1 MVPGPGPTTPT
12 PPEHEPLQGG
22 RPDAPS
28 AIGWWGV
35 RVSGASSRPF
45 PAVRHHGRVTDRADL
60 PAPTDPGTA
69 PAGAL
74 LTVTGPDRPG
84 VTAALFAALD
94 QVELEQ
100 AGVGPVEVLD
110 VEQVVVHGQLVLGV
124 MVRGGTA
131 EHTGSLAD
139 LLGPTAADVAART
152 GMQVTVEPTAPTAA
166 PTAAPQERTV
176 RHHVIVLGQPVPPA
190 AVAGAAQAIAGV
202 GGNIEAIRRL
212 SDYPVTSFELTVS
225 GAGSTELRTALGT
238 VAAATGTDVA
248 VEQTG
253 LARRSKRLIV
263 LDVDSTLV
271 RGEVIDELA
280 ARAGRAAEVARITAA
295 AMNGELDFE
304 ESLRA
309 RVAVL
314 AGLPVG
320 VLDEVR
326 EHLVLTPGARTLIR
340 TLQRLGFRCGIVS
353 GGFTQITDPL
363 AAELGLDFAAANT
376 LEVADGRLTGGLVGE
391 VVDRAGK
398 ARALARFAGE
408 YGIPLEQTVAVGDGA
423 NDLDM
428 LNAAGLGIAFNA
440 KPMVRE
446 QAHAAL
452 NQPYLDAVLQVL
464 GFTRDDVLDAT
475 PTSS

>member
-1 MVPGPGPTTPT
+1 
-12 PPEHEPLQGG
+12 
-22 RPDAPS
+22 
-28 AIGWWGV
+28 
-35 RVSGASSRPF
+35 
-45 PAVRHHGRVTDRADL
+45 VTDAAA
-60 PAPTDPGTA
+60 PAPIDPA
-69 PAGAL
+69 PGGAL

-84 VTAALFAALD
+84 VTATLFAAL
-94 QVELEQ
+94 QAAREQ
-100 AGVGPVEVLD
+100 SVEVVD

-124 MVRGGTA
+124 VVHSADEGGVLA
-131 EHTGSLAD
+131 EH
-139 LLGPTAADVAART
+139 LGPVAAEVAERT
-152 GMQVTVEPTAPTAA
+152 GMTVTVQATAA
-166 PTAAPQERTV
+166 APAVQPRMA
-176 RHHVIVLGQPVPPA
+176 RHHVIVLGRPVPPA
-190 AVAGAAQAIAGV
+190 AVAGTARAIAGV
-202 GGNIEAIRRL
+202 GGNIDAIRRL

-225 GAGSTELRTALGT
+225 GARSTELRTALAT
-238 VAAATGTDVA
+238 VAAETGTDVA
-248 VEQTG
+248 VEQVG

-280 ARAGRAAEVARITAA
+280 ARAGRAADVGRITAA

-304 ESLRA
+304 QSLRA

-363 AAELGLDFAAANT
+363 AAALGLDFAAANT

-408 YGIPLEQTVAVGDGA
+408 HGIPLEQTVAVGDGA

-440 KPMVRE
+440 KPIVRE

-464 GFTRDDVLDAT
+464 GFTRDDVLDAG
-475 PTSS
+475 

>member
-1 MVPGPGPTTPT
+1 V
-12 PPEHEPLQGG
+12 
-22 RPDAPS
+22 
-28 AIGWWGV
+28 
-35 RVSGASSRPF
+35 
-45 PAVRHHGRVTDRADL
+45 PAVGHDDGVTHRVTA
-60 PAPTDPGTA
+60 PAPTDSREGTA
-69 PAGAL
+69 TEAL
-74 LTVTGPDRPG
+74 LTVTGEDHPG
-84 VTAALFAALD
+84 VTAALFA
-94 QVELEQ
+94 ELS
-100 AGVGPVEVLD
+100 AAGPVPLEVVD

-124 MVRGGTA
+124 VVREVAGAG
-131 EHTGSLAD
+131 D
-139 LLGPTAADVAART
+139 LVARLGPLAAEVAESTGMSVTVTAATGDAPPRVA
-152 GMQVTVEPTAPTAA
+152 
-166 PTAAPQERTV
+166 
-176 RHHVIVLGQPVPPA
+176 RHHVIVLGRPVPPT
-190 AVAGAAQAIAGV
+190 AVAGAARAIAGV

-225 GAGSTELRTALGT
+225 GGGSTELRSALGA
-238 VAAATGTDVA
+238 VAAGTGTDIA
-248 VEQTG
+248 VEAVG

-304 ESLRA
+304 QSLRA

-314 AGLPVG
+314 EGLPVG

-353 GGFTQITDPL
+353 GGFSQITDHL
-363 AAELGLDFAAANT
+363 ADALGLDFSAANT
-376 LEVADGRLTGGLVGE
+376 LEVADGKLTGGLVGE

-398 ARALARFAGE
+398 ARALARFAAE
-408 YGIPLEQTVAVGDGA
+408 HGIPLEQTVAVGDGA

-440 KPMVRE
+440 KPVVRE

-464 GFTRDDVLDAT
+464 GFTREVVLDAAPAEV
-475 PTSS
+475 PTSV

>member
-1 MVPGPGPTTPT
+1 MT
-12 PPEHEPLQGG
+12 
-22 RPDAPS
+22 DA
-28 AIGWWGV
+28 A
-35 RVSGASSRPF
+35 A
-45 PAVRHHGRVTDRADL
+45 
-60 PAPTDPGTA
+60 PAPIDPSPGGL
-69 PAGAL
+69 PPSSGGAL
-74 LTVTGPDRPG
+74 ITVSGPDRTG
-84 VTAALFAALD
+84 VSATLFAAL
-94 QVELEQ
+94 ES
-100 AGVGPVEVLD
+100 AATGPVEVVD

-124 MVRGGTA
+124 VVHEATPTGT
-131 EHTGSLAD
+131 LAD
-139 LLGPTAADVAART
+139 RLAPVAADVGARL
-152 GMQVTVEPTAPTAA
+152 GMQVTVEPTSGAVTER
-166 PTAAPQERTV
+166 ERTA
-176 RHHVIVLGQPVPPA
+176 RHHVTVLGRPVPPA
-190 AVAGAAQAIAGV
+190 AVAGAARAIAGV

-225 GAGSTELRTALGT
+225 GAGSTELRTALAT
-238 VAAATGTDVA
+238 VAAETGTDVA

-304 ESLRA
+304 QSLRA

-353 GGFTQITDPL
+353 GGFSQITDPL

-376 LEVADGRLTGGLVGE
+376 LEVADGKLTGGLVGE

-408 YGIPLEQTVAVGDGA
+408 HGIPLEQTVAVGDGA

-440 KPMVRE
+440 KPFVRE

-464 GFTRDDVLDAT
+464 GFTRDEVLDAT
-475 PTSS
+475 

>member
-1 MVPGPGPTTPT
+1 VTNRT
-12 PPEHEPLQGG
+12 
-22 RPDAPS
+22 
-28 AIGWWGV
+28 
-35 RVSGASSRPF
+35 
-45 PAVRHHGRVTDRADL
+45 AV
-60 PAPTDPGTA
+60 PAPIDPSGTDPT

-84 VTAALFAALD
+84 VTATLFAAL
-94 QVELEQ
+94 QSSGAE
-100 AGVGPVEVLD
+100 PVEVVD

-124 MVRGGTA
+124 VVREAGTTDA
-131 EHTGSLAD
+131 GVLVHRLR
-139 LLGPTAADVAART
+139 PIAADVAGRT
-152 GMQVTVEPTAPTAA
+152 GMRVTVEPTAEADSA
-166 PTAAPQERTV
+166 LERSV
-176 RHHVIVLGQPVPPA
+176 RHHVIVLGRPVPPA
-190 AVAGAAQAIAGV
+190 AVAGAARAIAGV
-202 GGNIEAIRRL
+202 GGNIDAIRRL
-212 SDYPVTSFELTVS
+212 SDYPVTSIELTVS
-225 GAGSTELRTALGT
+225 GAGSTALRTALAT
-238 VAAATGTDVA
+238 VAAETGTDVA
-248 VEQTG
+248 VEQAG
-253 LARRSKRLIV
+253 LTRRSKRLIV

-304 ESLRA
+304 QSLRA

-314 AGLPVG
+314 AGLPVS

-326 EHLVLTPGARTLIR
+326 EHLMLTPGARTLIR

-363 AAELGLDFAAANT
+363 AAALGLDFAAANT

-398 ARALARFAGE
+398 ARALARFAGQ

-440 KPMVRE
+440 KPIVRE

-452 NQPYLDAVLQVL
+452 NQPYLDAVLHVL
-464 GFTRDDVLDAT
+464 GFTRDEVLDAV
-475 PTSS
+475 

>member
-1 MVPGPGPTTPT
+1 M
-12 PPEHEPLQGG
+12 
-22 RPDAPS
+22 
-28 AIGWWGV
+28 
-35 RVSGASSRPF
+35 
-45 PAVRHHGRVTDRADL
+45 TDRA
-60 PAPTDPGTA
+60 PALTA
-69 PAGAL
+69 PSGPPSALGAEPPAFL
-74 LTVTGPDRPG
+74 LTVTGPDHPG
-84 VTAALFAALD
+84 VTAALFTAL
-94 QVELEQ
+94 QGAQL
-100 AGVGPVEVLD
+100 VEVVD
-110 VEQVVVHGQLVLGV
+110 VEQVVVHGQLALGV
-124 MVRGGTA
+124 VVRAGAGPETA
-131 EHTGSLAD
+131 SL
-139 LLGPTAADVAART
+139 LERLRGLAADVSTAT
-152 GMQVTVEPTAPTAA
+152 GMQVSVAMSDSPAGPGAD
-166 PTAAPQERTV
+166 PRPGRP
-176 RHHVIVLGQPVPPA
+176 HHVIVLGRPVPPA
-190 AVAGAAQAIAGV
+190 AVAGAARAIAAV
-202 GGNIEAIRRL
+202 GGNIDAIRRL
-212 SDYPVTSFELTVS
+212 SDYPVTSIELTVS
-225 GAGSTELRTALGT
+225 GAGSTELRTALAT
-238 VAAATGTDVA
+238 VAAETGTDVA
-248 VEQTG
+248 VEQVG

-309 RVAVL
+309 RVAAL
-314 AGLPVG
+314 AGLPVE

-326 EHLVLTPGARTLIR
+326 EQMVLTPGARTLIR

-363 AAELGLDFAAANT
+363 AAALGLDFAAANT
-376 LEVADGRLTGGLVGE
+376 LEVADGALTGGLVGE

-398 ARALARFAGE
+398 ARALVRFAAQ

-446 QAHAAL
+446 QADAAL

-464 GFTRDDVLDAT
+464 GFTRDDVLDAV
-475 PTSS
+475 